1 MVDDNPDNMTAAE
14 RLDWILSENSLGS
27 DSALAALPHSDH
39 DTIRQ
44 AVRRSIEA
52 SGIHATG
59 EHWAAVLDTIGP
71 APKEWVDTVKIVFNQ
86 EVAEC
91 F

>member
-1 MVDDNPDNMTAAE
+1 MID
-14 RLDWILSENSLGS
+14 RLDEILEGCGA
-27 DSALAALPHSDH
+27 DIAALPYSDH

-44 AVRRSIEA
+44 AVRHSIEEN
-52 SGIHATG
+52 GIHATG